1 MVVTNIYCRFA
12 AEFKKEANET
22 RTAFTDIPSLLRWF
36 QDDDPGQDS
45 LQLFATPPPIIATI
59 KNAANH
65 PNFPVL

>member
-36 QDDDPGQDS
+36 QDDDPGQDA
-45 LQLFATPPPIIATI
+45 LDHHPHQTCHHLPGAQTLLLF
-59 KNAANH
+59 
-65 PNFPVL
+65 

>member
-1 MVVTNIYCRFA
+1 MNNAVTHSINITSA
-12 AEFKKEANET
+12 IKIGNEGT
-22 RTAFTDIPSLLRWF
+22 C
-36 QDDDPGQDS
+36 S